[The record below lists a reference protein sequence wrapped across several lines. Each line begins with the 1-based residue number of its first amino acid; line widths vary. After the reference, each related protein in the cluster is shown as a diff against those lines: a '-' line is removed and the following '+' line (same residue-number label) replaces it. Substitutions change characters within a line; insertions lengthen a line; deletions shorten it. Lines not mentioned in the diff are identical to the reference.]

1 MKNHATMN
9 FILHNKKFHVT
20 LLLALLIGILLMDN
34 AAVLHYQPTLSK
46 LEWNSNIYDN
56 NGTVS
61 FSSLFRQETI
71 MPHSL
76 HEARGFYLP
85 YQQQLIHQDQHMDTI
100 TTSEIDTT
108 MNDKL
113 PWNNNNNIIAITNDY
128 NDNQKEQVNTITI
141 THNNNNKPHPCDK
154 ILLYMP
160 YFFSGHG
167 QGFQINCYL
176 MAALV
181 SSFLDMALVVIEP
194 GHDVN
199 RFDGWSQ

>member
-1 MKNHATMN
+1 
-9 FILHNKKFHVT
+9 
-20 LLLALLIGILLMDN
+20 
-34 AAVLHYQPTLSK
+34 
-46 LEWNSNIYDN
+46 
-56 NGTVS
+56 
-61 FSSLFRQETI
+61 

-85 YQQQLIHQDQHMDTI
+85 YQQQHLLHQDQHMDTI
-100 TTSEIDTT
+100 TTSAIDLT

-113 PWNNNNNIIAITNDY
+113 PWNNNNIIAITNDY
-128 NDNQKEQVNTITI
+128 NDNQKEVES
-141 THNNNNKPHPCDK
+141 KLHPSDK

-199 RFDGWSQ
+199 RFDGWSQVGCVSLLFVCLLHFVCLLNCVCLLNFVNL